1 MKENETSTDIERL
14 NVIKR
19 HLSQSN
25 ANINSKAHD
34 FQYTIAHGVFS
45 PQQRIEYEKNGFVV
59 VKSLIK
65 PAVLD
70 KYKKRFQDICSNKT
84 SIPCMTVMKDVT
96 IAKSEFVEGE
106 KAITKIQDFTYDDE
120 LFEYC
125 CLPEIVDHVKS
136 IVGENVMAMHTML
149 INKPPGESSICDDK
163 AAPRILNLATISARL
178 WQLDFQA
185 PIAPGP
191 VLLSLSATGQH
202 CVCLDGDGKNQSTEW
217 VSSCGAWLPQGP
229 VLEA

>member
-25 ANINSKAHD
+25 ANNNNNKAHD
-34 FQYTIAHGVFS
+34 FKYSIGHGVFTR
-45 PQQRIEYEKNGFVV
+45 QQRIEYEANGFVV
-59 VKSLIK
+59 VRSLIK

-70 KYKKRFQDICSNKT
+70 KYKKRFQDICSNKA
-84 SIPCMTVMKDVT
+84 SIPYMTVMKDVT

-106 KAITKIQDFTYDDE
+106 KAITKIQDFAYDDE

-136 IVGENVMAMHTML
+136 VVGENVMAMHTML
-149 INKPPGESSICDDK
+149 INKPPGESNIFDLK
-163 AAPRILNLATISARL
+163 QP
-178 WQLDFQA
+178 
-185 PIAPGP
+185 PIY
-191 VLLSLSATGQH
+191 
-202 CVCLDGDGKNQSTEW
+202 
-217 VSSCGAWLPQGP
+217 
-229 VLEA
+229 